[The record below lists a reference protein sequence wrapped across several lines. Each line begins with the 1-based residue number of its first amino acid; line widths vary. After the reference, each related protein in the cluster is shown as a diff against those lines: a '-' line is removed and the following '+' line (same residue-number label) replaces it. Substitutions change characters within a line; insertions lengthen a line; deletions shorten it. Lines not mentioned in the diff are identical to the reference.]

1 MLRAASVDV
10 SRRRRSRARARWTAR
25 ALALACALAL
35 GALGARVTTHGF
47 DGARARRRT
56 TTDGARPTPSDARAR
71 TRARVE
77 PLSWYPRAFALR
89 DALTEAQCEA
99 VLRATRA
106 RVRRST
112 VVDSVTGESK
122 VDPIRTSKQTF
133 LNRDEE
139 VVREIYDALSAVT
152 MLPWTHNEDMQVLEY
167 RVGEKYD
174 AHEDVGAEDSPS
186 GRELSKDGGKR
197 VATVLLYLEE
207 PEAGG
212 ETAFPDSEWIDPKM
226 AEGTS
231 WSKCAEHR
239 VAMKPRRGDG
249 LIFWSVDPNGKIDHR
264 ALHVGCPVVA
274 GVKWTATVW
283 VHAEPY
289 RWQKPPEA
297 SATPGCEDAHDQ
309 CRGWAN
315 TGECDKNP
323 GFMLEGCKWSCRV
336 PGCEH

>member
-1 MLRAASVDV
+1 MSSDV

-25 ALALACALAL
+25 AKALACALAL
-35 GALGARVTTHGF
+35 GALAARVASNG
-47 DGARARRRT
+47 GARRRT
-56 TTDGARPTPSDARAR
+56 EATRGARPTLADARAR
-71 TRARVE
+71 GRGRGMRVE

-89 DALTEAQCEA
+89 DALSEAQCEA
-99 VLRATRA
+99 VLRAARA

-112 VVDSVTGESK
+112 VVDGVTGASR

-133 LNRDEE
+133 INRDEA

-152 MLPWTHNEDMQVLEY
+152 TLPWTHNEDMQVLEY
-167 RVGEKYD
+167 GVGEKYD
-174 AHEDVGAEDSPS
+174 AHEDVGEDGTVS

-289 RWQKPPEA
+289 RWRKPPEA
-297 SATPGCEDAHDQ
+297 SAPPGCEDAHDQ

-323 GFMLEGCKWSCRV
+323 GFMLGECKWSCRV